1 MSMDEPPKPGQ
12 RTMAENGN
20 FVRSLEAPKYGFDRY
35 VEEKLANAGG
45 RILKGKGNKG
55 AVYMNG
61 HFKGLTEGQAREK
74 IRQGYASMSDEAR
87 APYERGAQGADVMS
101 AREQVNDQRFYNA
114 RGVVASKETEA
125 AQAGTMSRD
134 GKAIAA
140 ASDYSASKPAPRIP
154 MERLPAG
161 QAKSP
166 VNPRAITGS
175 LINDAEKAGRP
186 NAPAPRAP
194 GAING
199 TPVDLRRAMGA
210 SKNPLSVP
218 PPMTQA
224 PSPGPV
230 PVGQGFEPKPIS
242 GSLASTPATKGIDK
256 EFWDWLLKNPEPQ
269 RPAPKPVGP
278 PVMAPS
284 DEMLKKKQMMAGK

>member
-55 AVYMNG
+55 AVYMDG

-114 RGVVASKETEA
+114 RGVVASKEAEA

-140 ASDYSASKPAPRIP
+140 ASDYSASKPAQNIP
-154 MERLPAG
+154 MPRLEPG
-161 QAKSP
+161 QAKPP
-166 VNPRAITGS
+166 VNPRAITDS
-175 LINDAEKAGRP
+175 IINDAEKAGQP
-186 NAPAPRAP
+186 NAPVPRAP

-199 TPVDLRRAMGA
+199 TPVDLRRAMDA
-210 SKNPLSVP
+210 SKNPPSVP
-218 PPMTQA
+218 PPMSQA

-230 PVGQGFEPKPIS
+230 PVGQGFEPKPIE
-242 GSLASTPATKGIDK
+242 GSLASTPSTKGIGE
-256 EFWDWLLKNPEPQ
+256 EFLKNPEPQ